1 MEEWERRLRTFQRAV
16 SPAVCFLLSSL
27 PFLAIQLRPK
37 SLPDAASF
45 LLWTVLVITAASGVV
60 AIGFLST
67 FLLMCDL
74 LRSLP
79 PCIRTRSLGHLRS
92 RYYS

>member
-1 MEEWERRLRTFQRAV
+1 
-16 SPAVCFLLSSL
+16 
-27 PFLAIQLRPK
+27 
-37 SLPDAASF
+37 
-45 LLWTVLVITAASGVV
+45 V